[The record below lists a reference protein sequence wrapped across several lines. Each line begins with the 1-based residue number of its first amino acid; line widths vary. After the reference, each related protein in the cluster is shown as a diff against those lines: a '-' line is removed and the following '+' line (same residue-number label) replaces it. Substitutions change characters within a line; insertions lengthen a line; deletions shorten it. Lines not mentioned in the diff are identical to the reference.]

1 MEQDKSNENA
11 ANDNLDHTD
20 TMDQTENDEVV
31 QKNADNNSEDKIV
44 ENAGNS
50 HESGEKSDTEETSEK
65 ADE

>member
-1 MEQDKSNENA
+1 
-11 ANDNLDHTD
+11 
-20 TMDQTENDEVV
+20 MDQTENDEVV